1 VLQKVLQNHAISNF
15 VGYLPDLVDGASYTT
30 LSGNTLTISVKN
42 KAYFVNGVQIIS
54 PNTITAN
61 GVAHV
66 INGVGFLSFFFFHFS
81 FSFAVSWSLLQCL
94 RSMCVLY

>member
-1 VLQKVLQNHAISNF
+1 MLQNVLQNHAIPNF
-15 VGYLPDLVDGASYTT
+15 VGYLPDLVDGASYTS

-54 PNTITAN
+54 TNTITAN

-66 INGVGFLSFFFFHFS
+66 INGVGFS
-81 FSFAVSWSLLQCL
+81 FSFAVSRSSSRCL
-94 RSMCVLY
+94 RLVCVLY